1 MKSAESS
8 PQTTYKAPFSVEAC
22 ASQAQGQLSRPT
34 QRGRGRWEFQF
45 SVRYPGV
52 VTMTQEATL
61 QTKLYLEFSGVT
73 EDGSFATS

>member
-34 QRGRGRWEFQF
+34 QRGRGR
-45 SVRYPGV
+45 
-52 VTMTQEATL
+52 
-61 QTKLYLEFSGVT
+61 
-73 EDGSFATS
+73 